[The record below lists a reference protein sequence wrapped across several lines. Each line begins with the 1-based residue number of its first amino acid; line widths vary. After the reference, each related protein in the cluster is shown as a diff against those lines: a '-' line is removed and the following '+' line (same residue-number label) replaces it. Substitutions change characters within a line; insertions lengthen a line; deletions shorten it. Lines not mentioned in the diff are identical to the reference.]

1 MPDSAE
7 RQHLPNTVM
16 LVEDTTATRTLQR
29 FLLNRTG
36 LQVLECADL
45 PEAQAA
51 LNRFTPALI
60 VLDLNLPG
68 GHGLNLLKHVDRSV
82 TSVLV
87 MSSMSQE
94 HTAEHSQSRADAFL
108 AKPFDPAV
116 FVKTVQELLP

>member
-1 MPDSAE
+1 MPDTPE
-7 RQHLPNTVM
+7 RQHLPNAVI
-16 LVEDTTATRTLQR
+16 LVEDTTAIRTLQR

-51 LNRFTPALI
+51 LSQFSPGLI

-68 GHGLNLLKHVDRSV
+68 GHGLNLLEHVDRSV

-87 MSSMSQE
+87 MSSMTQE
-94 HTAEHSQSRADAFL
+94 HTAELSQSRADAFL
-108 AKPFDPAV
+108 PKPFDPAV